1 MMFPTQSGLRVVLAL
16 LAITVSGT
24 LFAQPPQRPQPSGP
38 HAIRQ
43 EQPKFLVRADV
54 NRASRQ
60 YREGDSISV
69 QVVSEVDAYAYVLYQ
84 QADGKVYQIFPNSLQ
99 PENRLKARQTV
110 QIPDADDLFRWRIG
124 PPFGREIVK
133 VIAAKGPLKKL
144 SEAGLSKERFNPVSE
159 ELLKGIALEL
169 GPEKPV
175 ARPPEWT
182 EDEVEI
188 ITHDK
193 SWQPPPPPHKRFGV
207 FFGVARY
214 KYDDLVLAYTHGK
227 HSMNIENCD
236 KDAQV
241 CGQLFKEAGGL
252 SDARVFVNERATRE
266 NLAAAVTQWLPA
278 ASKPGDT
285 VFIYFSG
292 HGGVL
297 PPYRQ
302 GDAHVRGSFLLP
314 CDFVSAVML
323 LELIKRRE
331 AGTISA
337 AEGAQLETWLSWLRG
352 ASDEDQIN
360 EILDRRTGV
369 PDDTFGHWLQALAG
383 RQVVVVLDACHSGG
397 FAAEGKALETPATFD
412 FLAPQLSRLKD
423 IGHDNTALLS
433 ACGSLETSQTGP
445 ELSLFTW
452 FMVKR
457 IRSEAAPAPI
467 ETIHLSCRSDLK
479 AYFDAANAVRRQH
492 NREPLTTFEPRLFN
506 YCNRPVLLK
515 P

>member
-1 MMFPTQSGLRVVLAL
+1 MFPTQSGLRVVLAL
-16 LAITVSGT
+16 LALTVSGA
-24 LFAQPPQRPQPSGP
+24 LFAQPPQRREPQPSGP
-38 HAIRQ
+38 HGIRQ
-43 EQPKFLVRADV
+43 DQPKFLVRADV
-54 NRASRQ
+54 NRTSRQ
-60 YREGDSISV
+60 YREGDSLSV
-69 QVVSEVDAYAYVLYQ
+69 KVVSEVDAYAYVLYQ

-124 PPFGREIVK
+124 PPFGHEIVK
-133 VIAAKGPLKKL
+133 VIAAKGPLRKL
-144 SEAGLSKERFNPVSE
+144 SEAGMCKERFNPVSE

-214 KYDDLVLAYTHGK
+214 DHDDLVLAYSDGQ
-227 HSMNIENCD
+227 HSMNIKNCD
-236 KDAQV
+236 HDAEV
-241 CGQLFKEAGGL
+241 CGELFKEAGGL
-252 SDARVFVNERATRE
+252 DDSRVFINQQATRG
-266 NLAAAVTQWLPA
+266 NLESAVTQWLPGV
-278 ASKPGDT
+278 SKPGDT

-292 HGGVL
+292 HGGPM
-297 PPYRQ
+297 PPYRE
-302 GDAHVRGSFLLP
+302 GDAHVRGSYLLP
-314 CDFVSAVML
+314 ADFVSGTML
-323 LELIKRRE
+323 MELIKRRE

-337 AEGAQLETWLSWLRG
+337 AEGALLNTWVSQLRG
-352 ASDEDQIN
+352 AADADQIS
-360 EILDRRTGV
+360 EILARYSGV
-369 PDDTFGHWLQALAG
+369 DDDTFGHWLQALAG

-397 FAAEGKALETPATFD
+397 FAAEGKELHAAATFD
-412 FLAPQLSRLKD
+412 FLGPQLSRLKD

-452 FMVKR
+452 HMVKS
-457 IRSEAAPAPI
+457 IRSAAAPATI
-467 ETIHLSCRSDLK
+467 ENVYGSCRSEMK
-479 AYFDAANAVRRQH
+479 ARKI
-492 NREPLTTFEPRLFN
+492 PFEPRLFN